1 MPSILTRLLGRLQVR
16 HKLMLIYL
24 LDLTAVI
31 YVSSILINE
40 KFLAIDFARKEVMGS
55 AYAAQV
61 RDTLLDLTQAS
72 VGGSLP
78 AKVVDR
84 QAEALATAE
93 RDLGA
98 QLDTHEPSAAL
109 QQRLQALAEEGGT
122 PPPEHLAAAIA
133 QGRELLTRISN
144 QSNLILDP
152 ALDSY
157 YTMSLCLLRYPEVA
171 ELVAALG
178 PHLESARTTRR
189 AAIAD
194 DRTRYLLLEG
204 RFDALSE
211 ALRQDLD
218 EAVAAGGPALAEALQ
233 TNHDTLRL
241 QMDQMRGAVRA
252 VVDGAVDT
260 ASLERA
266 QASRQQALGALRKA
280 WGRSQQALEGL
291 LQARIGHLFERM
303 WQHLGTALALL
314 LGILALVALVARS
327 IARPLS
333 HLAQVA
339 DTVRRTGDHSLR
351 AQGHGQDE
359 IGQLVVAFND
369 MLGQLHLER
378 ERQKEMAASARA
390 AEAQRQLVECTPI
403 ALVVTAVP
411 SHEVLS
417 ANPPAAHWLAGR
429 EHDPW
434 ASGLDASARGR
445 FFQQLADRGAVDE
458 FEVRWRG
465 GHATDWAVLSARRVA
480 FDGRDAVL
488 TAFTPINHL
497 KVLERRL
504 ELWAKVFEASSEGI
518 VILDGAQRVLT
529 MNRAMTRA
537 SGLDPVEVIGEDPAD
552 AFFDEEARQKLPSV
566 WQAVARRGSW
576 SGELPMRRRDG
587 RVYPAWVMASG
598 VREGDGLPTHTII
611 ASMDI
616 SDRKESEARIRF
628 LAEHDVLTQ
637 LPNRALCTERL
648 RLAMQQARRQGHQ
661 VAVIFLDLDRF
672 KDINDSLG
680 HHVGDGLLRSV
691 AARLVAAVRDG
702 DTVCRLGGDEF
713 VVVLSHVMGAEEV
726 AHVVEQRLIPGIRKP
741 HRVEDEELVVS
752 GSVGIALYPD
762 DADDLETLMRHAD
775 TAMYQAKAAGRDS
788 AQFFTAEMTER
799 AQQRLQLEADLR
811 RAVEQQQFVLHWQP
825 RVDARDGRL
834 CGVEG
839 LLRWQHP
846 QRGLVGP
853 GEFITVT
860 EETRLI
866 VPLGR
871 WVIDEACRQA
881 AAWREQGLPPFGV
894 SVNLSA
900 LQLRDPELADH
911 VAAALNRHQLPRGQ
925 LELELTESV
934 VMNDAEAHL
943 CQMHA
948 LRALGV
954 QLAIDDFGT
963 GYSSLAYLTRLP
975 IDRLKIDRSFVH
987 RMLSDPNDR
996 AITMAIVALG
1006 HTLDLRVV
1014 AEGVER
1020 EAEATVLREGRCD
1033 ELQGFLHGRPMPA
1046 AELQAW
1052 LARRGVAAGVVPQ
1065 T

>member
-1 MPSILTRLLGRLQVR
+1 MRNTLTHLLGRLRVSR
-16 HKLMLIYL
+16 KLMLIYL

-31 YVSSILINE
+31 YVSGVLINE
-40 KFLAIDFARKEVMGS
+40 KYLAIDFARKEVLGS
-55 AYAAQV
+55 AYALQV
-61 RDTLLDLTQAS
+61 RDALMELARAS
-72 VGGSLP
+72 AGTPLAPEGLGQ
-78 AKVVDR
+78 R
-84 QAEALATAE
+84 ALALEAAE
-93 RDLGA
+93 REMGPA
-98 QLDTHEPSAAL
+98 LDTHAPSIAFRA
-109 QQRLQALAEEGGT
+109 RLAELSGEGG
-122 PPPEHLAAAIA
+122 LNSARLSRAMV

-152 ALDSY
+152 DLDSY
-157 YTMSLCLLRYPEVA
+157 YTMSLGLLRYPELA

-178 PHLESARTTRR
+178 PHLDEARRTLSPART
-189 AAIAD
+189 D

-204 RFDALSE
+204 RLDALAE
-211 ALRQDLD
+211 AARQDLE
-218 EAVAAGGPALAEALQ
+218 EAVAAGGPALAE
-233 TNHDTLRL
+233 TLRPAHEAL
-241 QMDQMRGAVRA
+241 RLRVEQLREASRA
-252 VVDGAVDT
+252 VVEGAVDPV
-260 ASLERA
+260 SIERA
-266 QASRQQALGALRKA
+266 LAARAQVLQALGTA
-280 WGRSQQALEGL
+280 WTASHQALDRL
-291 LQARIGHLFERM
+291 LHARIDALFQRM
-303 WQHLGTALALL
+303 WLHLGTALALL
-314 LGILALVALVARS
+314 LGILALVSLVARS

-351 AQGHGQDE
+351 AQGDSQDE
-359 IGQLVVAFND
+359 IGQLVGAFNE

-378 ERQKEMAASARA
+378 ERQKEMAATARA
-390 AEAQRQLVECTPI
+390 AEAQRALVEGTPI
-403 ALVVTAVP
+403 ALVVTAIP
-411 SHEVLS
+411 GHEVLH
-417 ANPPAAHWLAGR
+417 ANPPAARWLDGR
-429 EHDPW
+429 HQDPW
-434 ASGLDASARGR
+434 ASGLDPTARGR
-445 FFQQLADRGAVDE
+445 FFQQLSDRGAVDE
-458 FEVRWRG
+458 FEVRWRHG
-465 GHATDWAVLSARRVA
+465 GGTDWAVLSARRVA

-497 KVLERRL
+497 KVMERRL

-529 MNRAMTRA
+529 MNRAMNRT
-537 SGLDPVEVIGEDPAD
+537 SGLELAEVIGGDPAEH
-552 AFFDEEARQKLPSV
+552 FFEDETRRLLPAV

-576 SGELPMRRRDG
+576 SGELRMRRRDG

-598 VREGDGLPTHTII
+598 VRQGDGAPTHTII
-611 ASMDI
+611 VSMDI
-616 SDRKESEARIRF
+616 SDRKESEARIRY

-648 RLAMQQARRQGHQ
+648 RLAVQQARRQGHR

-691 AARLVAAVRDG
+691 ATRLMAAVRNG

-713 VVVLSHVMGAEEV
+713 VVVLSQVSGAEEV
-726 AHVVEQRLIPGIRKP
+726 AQVVEQRLIPGIRAP
-741 HRVEDEELVVS
+741 HRVEGEELVVS

-762 DADDLETLMRHAD
+762 DAEDLETLMRHAD
-775 TAMYQAKAAGRDS
+775 TAMYQAKAAGRDG

-839 LLRWQHP
+839 LLRWLHP
-846 QRGLVGP
+846 QRGLVSP
-853 GEFITVT
+853 GEFIAVA

-881 AAWREQGLPPFGV
+881 AAWRAQGLPDFGV

-900 LQLRDPELADH
+900 LQLRDPDLADH
-911 VAAALNRHQLPRGQ
+911 VAAALNRHQLPHGQ
-925 LELELTESV
+925 LELELTESM

-943 CQMHA
+943 RQMHA

-996 AITMAIVALG
+996 AITVAIVALG
-1006 HTLDLRVV
+1006 HTLGLRVV

-1020 EAEATVLREGRCD
+1020 EAEAKVLREGRCD
-1033 ELQGFLHGRPMPA
+1033 ELQGYLHGRPMEA
-1046 AELQAW
+1046 AALLAW
-1052 LARRGVAAGVVPQ
+1052 LSRRGAAAGRASVA
-1065 T
+1065 